1 MGVKQSFFLALKSLA
16 TSKMRALLTML
27 GIIIGVA
34 AVIII
39 ISLGDGMQKL
49 MSDSFEEL
57 GANLIQVTVQSSGS
71 SREVDMDDMYD
82 LVEKNPKYLSAV
94 SPYITVS
101 SASARTPGDTFTPY
115 SVVGVSEAYDEI
127 RALTVE
133 QGRFLQYVDVLR
145 SQKVCVVGSYVSK
158 EYYNGN
164 AVGKTLGLSGYNYT
178 IVGVLSETAES
189 RKSSADDLVI
199 IPYTNAQQLNSAL
212 GSGSSGSSGYSAG
225 YSAGGGMTGMMVG
238 MDTYMFS
245 GTSKDTATTSRGIIE
260 NFLDKVYG
268 DDQKY
273 MVITSAEMLDMMNT
287 MMDTMMVV
295 LVAIAGISLLVGGI
309 GIMNIML
316 VSVSER
322 TREIGIRKSLGAK
335 RRDIRSQFIIEAG
348 TTSAIGGV
356 IGIVLGIVLAKVAG
370 TLIDGLMSS
379 GTTQFTAV
387 VSLQA
392 VAVAFGVSVGVGILF
407 GYLPANKAAKLNPID
422 ALRYE

>member
-1 MGVKQSFFLALKSLA
+1 MGVKQSFFLALNSLA
-16 TSKMRALLTML
+16 TSKVRALLTML

-57 GANLIQVTVQSSGS
+57 GANLIQVSVQSSGS
-71 SREVDMDDMYD
+71 SREVSMDDMYD

-145 SQKVCVVGSYVSK
+145 SQKVCVVGSYISK
-158 EYYNGN
+158 EYYNGS
-164 AVGKTLGLSGYNYT
+164 ALGKTLGLSGYNYT
-178 IVGVLSETAES
+178 IVGVLSESAES
-189 RKSSADDLVI
+189 RKGSADDLVI

-212 GSGSSGSSGYSAG
+212 GSSGSPSSTMMSGG
-225 YSAGGGMTGMMVG
+225 ILTGVG

-245 GTSKDTATTSRGIIE
+245 GTSKDTASTSRGVIE

-335 RRDIRSQFIIEAG
+335 RRDIRGQFIIEAG

-356 IGIVLGIVLAKVAG
+356 IGIVLGIALAKVAG
-370 TLIDGLMSS
+370 TLIDGLMNS
-379 GTTQFTAV
+379 GSTQFTAV
-387 VSLQA
+387 VSIQS
-392 VAVAFGVSVGVGILF
+392 VALAFGVSVGVGILF